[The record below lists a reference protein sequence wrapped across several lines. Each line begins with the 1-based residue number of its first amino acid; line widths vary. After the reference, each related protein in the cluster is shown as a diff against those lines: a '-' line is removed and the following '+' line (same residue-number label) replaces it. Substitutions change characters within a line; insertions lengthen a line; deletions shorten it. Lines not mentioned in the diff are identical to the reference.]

1 MSDSLRPFLRFVPVS
16 GLVTLI
22 DFGTSYWV
30 LQSLGFS
37 YALATVTGNIIG
49 GVMGFILSRNWVFK
63 ESKPQNQSYQIIKY
77 GLVSGGNSLMNTSG
91 VWILSKMITLDYLM
105 IRTLVGT
112 FVFVVYSYGL
122 NRWFVFNTKNHE
134 KISIQNNN

>member
-1 MSDSLRPFLRFVPVS
+1 MSDFLRPFLRFVPVS
-16 GLVTLI
+16 GLATLI

-49 GVMGFILSRNWVFK
+49 GVAGFILSRNWVFK
-63 ESKPQNQSYQIIKY
+63 ESKSQKQSYQIIKY
-77 GLVSGGNSLMNTSG
+77 GLVSVGNSLMNTSG
-91 VWILSKMITLDYLM
+91 VWILSKMITLDYLI

-122 NRWFVFNTKNHE
+122 NRWFVFNTQNHE